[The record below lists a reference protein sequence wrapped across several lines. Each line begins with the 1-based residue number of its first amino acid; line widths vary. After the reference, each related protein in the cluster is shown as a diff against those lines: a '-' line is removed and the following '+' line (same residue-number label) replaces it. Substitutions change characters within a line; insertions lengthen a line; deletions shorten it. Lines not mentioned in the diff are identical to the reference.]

1 MCIPA
6 LSLQYFLTC
15 QINEDMYTP
24 STADVTSV
32 LLLFF
37 FLMRLN
43 EVITLVN
50 LQCDDLSEPTSAALP
65 ACSTKACI
73 TES

>member
-15 QINEDMYTP
+15 QINEDVYTP

-37 FLMRLN
+37 FFN
-43 EVITLVN
+43 EV
-50 LQCDDLSEPTSAALP
+50 E
-65 ACSTKACI
+65 
-73 TES
+73 